1 MKKSTKVLLAVLIA
15 IFVLGFSFYRFW
27 AGNYN
32 SMVAKGEVVSSQWA
46 QVQNQYQRRY
56 DLIPNLVATV
66 KGYASHE
73 SEVFT
78 NIADA
83 RSKAGGVM
91 QVSDEVLNNPE
102 SFARFQQA
110 QNDLGSALQR
120 LLVITENYPQ
130 LKADQNFLALQ
141 DQLEGTENRISV
153 ERKRFNDVVQDYN
166 VFIKQFPR
174 SIIANMSGFTT
185 KTYFSANTEAQT
197 APAVQF

>member
-1 MKKSTKVLLAVLIA
+1 MKTGTKVLLVVLAVIL
-15 IFVLGFSFYRFW
+15 VLGFGFYRFW

-32 SMVAKGEVVSSQWA
+32 SMVVKGEGVSGQWA

-91 QVSDEVLNNPE
+91 QISDEVLNNPE

-141 DQLEGTENRISV
+141 DQLEGTENRIST

-174 SIIANMSGFTT
+174 SIIANMSGFTA
-185 KTYFSANTEAQT
+185 KAYFAANTDAQA
-197 APAVQF
+197 APVVQF

>member
-1 MKKSTKVLLAVLIA
+1 MKNGTKVLLIVLAVILV
-15 IFVLGFSFYRFW
+15 FGFGVYRFW

-32 SMVAKGEVVSSQWA
+32 AMVTKEQDVSGKWA

-73 SEVFT
+73 NDVFT

-91 QVSDEVLNNPE
+91 QISDEVLNNPE

-120 LLVITENYPQ
+120 LLVITENYPE
-130 LKADQNFLALQ
+130 LKANQNFLALQ
-141 DQLEGTENRISV
+141 DQLEGTENRIST
-153 ERKRFNDVVQDYN
+153 ERQRFNTAVQDYN
-166 VFIKQFPR
+166 TFIKQFPR
-174 SIIANMSGFTT
+174 AIVANMSGFTA
-185 KTYFSANTEAQT
+185 KSYFAAGTEAQA

>member
-1 MKKSTKVLLAVLIA
+1 MVQKSETVDAA
-15 IFVLGFSFYRFW
+15 
-27 AGNYN
+27 
-32 SMVAKGEVVSSQWA
+32 WA
-46 QVQNQYQRRY
+46 QVQNQYQRRF
-56 DLIPNLVATV
+56 DLIPNLVNTV

-83 RSKAGGVM
+83 RSRAGGVL

-110 QNDLGSALQR
+110 QNELGSALQR
-120 LLVITENYPQ
+120 LLVITENYPE

-141 DQLEGTENRISV
+141 DQLEGTENRIGT

-166 VFIKQFPR
+166 TFIRQFPR
-174 SIIANMSGFTT
+174 VIIANMSGFTA
-185 KTYFSANTEAQT
+185 KQYFAAGTEAQS
-197 APAVQF
+197 APQVQF

>member
-1 MKKSTKVLLAVLIA
+1 MKTGTKVLLAVLAVIL
-15 IFVLGFSFYRFW
+15 ILGFGFYRFW

-32 SMVAKGEVVSSQWA
+32 SMVVKGEGVSGQWA

-91 QVSDEVLNNPE
+91 QISDEVLNNPE

-120 LLVITENYPQ
+120 LLVVTENYPQ

-141 DQLEGTENRISV
+141 DQLEGTENRIAT
-153 ERKRFNDVVQDYN
+153 ERKRFNDIVQDYN

-174 SIIANMSGFTT
+174 SIIANMSGFTA
-185 KTYFSANTEAQT
+185 KEYFAANTDAQA